1 MTRTIREGSIFFIPF
16 CHSYAPQPYGSR
28 VGVHRV
34 GGRHTTGGGLLLFMV
49 RLAWPLRKD
58 DTFRTLRLFF
68 VEQVDDTCRTL
79 PLFSS
84 SLRSC
89 CVLFSWLGT

>member
-1 MTRTIREGSIFFIPF
+1 MKVSVGRIKKLAWPLRKDDTHNSRRIDFFIPF

-68 VEQVDDTCRTL
+68 VEQVE
-79 PLFSS
+79 
-84 SLRSC
+84 
-89 CVLFSWLGT
+89 